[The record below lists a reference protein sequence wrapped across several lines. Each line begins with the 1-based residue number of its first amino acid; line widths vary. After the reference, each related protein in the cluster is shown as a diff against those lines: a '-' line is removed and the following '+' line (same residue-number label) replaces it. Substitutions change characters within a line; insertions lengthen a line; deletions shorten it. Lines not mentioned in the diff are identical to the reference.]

1 MTRKLI
7 EQMLEAL
14 LDDAIE
20 SRNPEQQSAITA
32 AREYLAQPEQS
43 GPCGWVLREVM
54 FDDDGIPLAHRE
66 VKQNHEQGKFLAKG
80 MRFKTSQFPYGVCI
94 NGLPKELAGRWVA
107 LVAAEDDCHLKPAP
121 PYGSKRAAAMAVY
134 KPPFKYKYGYI
145 YDSQNLMVADDGGI
159 GKEEP
164 GVEGAVAARVRGWGR
179 LGYLPNGAELQ
190 DEIGH
195 MMADA
200 LNKLYEV
207 EA

>member
-1 MTRKLI
+1 MTDK
-7 EQMLEAL
+7 
-14 LDDAIE
+14 
-20 SRNPEQQSAITA
+20 
-32 AREYLAQPEQS
+32 
-43 GPCGWVLREVM
+43 
-54 FDDDGIPLAHRE
+54 
-66 VKQNHEQGKFLAKG
+66 
-80 MRFKTSQFPYGVCI
+80 
-94 NGLPKELAGRWVA
+94 
-107 LVAAEDDCHLKPAP
+107 AP

-134 KPPFKYKYGYI
+134 TPPFKYKYGYI
-145 YDSQNLMVADDGGI
+145 YDSQNLMVADNGGI
-159 GKEEP
+159 GKDEQ